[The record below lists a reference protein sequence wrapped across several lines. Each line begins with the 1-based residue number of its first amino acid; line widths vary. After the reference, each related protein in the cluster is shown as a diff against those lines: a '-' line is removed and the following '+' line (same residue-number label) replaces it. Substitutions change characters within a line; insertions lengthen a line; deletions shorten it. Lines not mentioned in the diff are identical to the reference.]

1 MRLGIVG
8 HAAEK
13 FTEVT
18 AKKALVVMGEAMFRH
33 KATQV
38 ISGGCHM
45 GGVDIWAK
53 GKAIS
58 LGISVVEFV
67 PTKRTWSGP
76 GGYQERNLQIA
87 EYCDVV
93 LCVVVDEFPP
103 GFKGM
108 SFPYCYHCKG
118 TRPPHIKSGGCWTAM
133 RCKEAEWAVI
143 HKDGSATGWRTTDA
157 MRRL

>member
-18 AKKALVVMGEAMFRH
+18 AKTALVAMGEAMFRH

-38 ISGGCHM
+38 VSGGCHM

-58 LGISVVEFV
+58 LGVSVVEFV

-87 EYCDVV
+87 EYCEEEWVPSDVMFERRQ
-93 LCVVVDEFPP
+93 CVKPSRRVAACDAVQDI
-103 GFKGM
+103 GLALGYGGGDYYNDACMK
-108 SFPYCYHCKG
+108 
-118 TRPPHIKSGGCWTAM
+118 RPAQV
-133 RCKEAEWAVI
+133 R
-143 HKDGSATGWRTTDA
+143 
-157 MRRL
+157 RRLKRLK